1 MVYYAVVRDLGSR
14 ETQYMYFSPDKHK
27 ALNKL
32 RYFSIGYPEIVYK
45 LKTVTEEFVK
55 EYMSKGDK

>member
-1 MVYYAVVRDLGSR
+1 VRDLGSR